1 MVYKVVKTVHF
12 WLCLLDAAL
21 KLHGKASP
29 HTRRVAIIILVRLF
43 KLFYFDMLVYQI
55 HL

>member
-1 MVYKVVKTVHF
+1 MAHKVVKTVHF
-12 WLCLLDAAL
+12 WLSLLESAM

-29 HTRRVAIIILVRLF
+29 HTRRVAEIILVSLF
-43 KLFYFDMLVYQI
+43 KLFYFDLLVYQI